1 MANQAQ
7 PPQFNYSVN
16 FKELVQIIKCLYK
29 LIFFVFIEMNE
40 LVHEVVTHLTCIW
53 ELLNS
58 NISQDTSYPSWDFS

>member
-16 FKELVQIIKCLYK
+16 FKQLVQIISASLYK

-40 LVHEVVTHLTCIW
+40 LVSQVVTHITCIW
-53 ELLNS
+53 ELPKS
-58 NISQDTSYPSWDFS
+58 NISQNTSYPS